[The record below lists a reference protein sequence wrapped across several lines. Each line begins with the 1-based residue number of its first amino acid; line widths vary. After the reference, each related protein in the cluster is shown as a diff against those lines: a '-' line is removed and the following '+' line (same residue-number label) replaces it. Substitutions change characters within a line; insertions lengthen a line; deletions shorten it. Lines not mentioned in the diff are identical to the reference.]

1 MTVGDTLDG
10 GAGTDALTITDIT
23 ASLVAGVPSSVT
35 VTGIESATVTST
47 GAIGSTATTA
57 VAQKAYYV
65 LGAAA
70 VSTND
75 KINFTVGSVA
85 TSATASSGS
94 NTNLAHKFADAL
106 IAQGLTAY
114 VGTVSGTT
122 FTADTNQLSGTGTY
136 VEVTAPVAGT
146 ALPAITFNSATIADQ
161 IPAAPASTSVAN
173 VANVAAATA
182 ASFGVSGWTGLTSFT
197 ATSAGGASISAA
209 TTTDVTV
216 TNSGGVAKVS
226 GGKAVTVTNTDSI
239 DVLGA
244 KGAVIATTTSVPS
257 TKFAEALPSTGVSS
271 SGVNPAW
278 TSAAGISITGGTT
291 VNVTAKGATT
301 SATST
306 SAPTS
311 ANSTAIKIGAQPNI
325 NTNQVTGA
333 ETISNLAASPS
344 GDVDVNVSTSY
355 TDAKG
360 LADIAY
366 GVGVATIYT
375 NGSKTV
381 SLKGA
386 LGGSAI
392 TDVQTQPLVPATGVT
407 AIPGTSNLA
416 TVNLTGITT
425 TNNTSQTVT
434 IKSDA
439 ISTVSVVDSKG
450 VGTGVLTVSVT
461 NSGVAHANEG
471 TLNLSVGNSTVTVS
485 DATTKSVA
493 VTGVNSAKAAVNYTT
508 VEAGSPSTLTLT
520 AAEATSLSF
529 AGTSNITLASST
541 LSKVATITASGS
553 GELDLGTPTGYAK
566 LTLVDASAATGKV
579 TVSIGNT
586 IAGTA
591 ATDYDF
597 DYKGGSGVDT
607 VTLTGAMTTGTN
619 AAGAVITNTIVL
631 GAGDDVLL
639 SSSGSIGTGAT
650 ADGGAGNDT
659 IASTLLNLGNSTR
672 ITNFEYLGLDTA
684 SNGSYDTD
692 LLAGATGLV
701 SLTDGAT
708 YTNVEKEQSYFV
720 NKNIGTGT
728 TTLAF
733 TTANVAGTAD
743 AYSVTFNALGATAA
757 ASATSIDAGTLVIE
771 GIENV
776 TIASGATK
784 GYVNN
789 TIDLTDAKLKT
800 VTITGAAYKTTLGFA
815 GTNGTNSSTAGVG
828 GAVSLIDGSAY
839 TGILVVDTTNVV
851 ENSSAS
857 GFTVK
862 GGAGK
867 DLITVD
873 GLSIIDGGANDD
885 TITVKSG
892 GAGSTL
898 TGGAG
903 NDLFDLSAAAY
914 DTTSATTKA
923 ATVTIISDYGLN
935 DTLKFGTT
943 GSLSY
948 LQADSGVAA
957 ATSVTGAID
966 AALTALS
973 TGTAGWFTY
982 GANTYVVWDGSS
994 SDVAVQLVGAIALT
1008 ATTTSNATGLVGVA

>member
-1 MTVGDTLDG
+1 LTVGDTLDG
-10 GAGTDALTITDIT
+10 GAGADTLTIADIT
-23 ASLVAGVPSSVT
+23 ASSAAGVPSSVT
-35 VTGIESATVTST
+35 VKGIESVTVTST
-47 GAIGSTATTA
+47 GAVGSTSTTA

-65 LGAAA
+65 IDAA
-70 VSTND
+70 SITIGD
-75 KINFTVGSVA
+75 KINFTVGAVA
-85 TSATASSGS
+85 TSATASATT
-94 NTNLAHKFADAL
+94 NTNLAHKFAEAL
-106 IAQGLTAY
+106 IAQGLNAY

-122 FTADTNQLSGTGTY
+122 FTADTNQSSGSGTV
-136 VEVTAPVAGT
+136 VEITAPVAGT
-146 ALPAITFNSATIADQ
+146 ALPAIVFNSATIADQ

-182 ASFGVSGWTGLTSFT
+182 ASYSVSGWTDLASFT

-209 TTTDVTV
+209 GTTDVTV

-226 GGKAVTVTNTDSI
+226 GGKAVTITTTDSI

-244 KGAVIATTTSVPS
+244 KGAVVATTTGVPA
-257 TKFAEALPSTGVSS
+257 TKFAEAVPATGVSS

-291 VNVTAKGATT
+291 VNVTAKAATT
-301 SATST
+301 SATANA
-306 SAPTS
+306 APTS
-311 ANSTAIKIGAQPNI
+311 YNSTTIKIGAQPNVT
-325 NTNQVTGA
+325 TNQTTGA

-344 GDVDVNVSTSY
+344 GDVDVNVSTPY

-366 GVGVATIYT
+366 GTGVATIYT

-392 TDVQTQPLVPATGVT
+392 TDVKTQTLVPSTGVT
-407 AIPGTSNLA
+407 AVPGTSTLE
-416 TVNLTGITT
+416 TVNLTGVTT

-461 NSGVAHANEG
+461 NSGVAKANQG
-471 TLNLSVGNSTVTVS
+471 TMNLSVGNSTVTVS
-485 DATTKSVA
+485 NATTKSVA
-493 VTGVNSAKAAVNYTT
+493 VTGVNSAKAAVNYTEVAT
-508 VEAGSPSTLTLT
+508 GSPSTLTLT

-553 GELDLGTPTGYAK
+553 GELDLGTATGYAK

-579 TVSIGNT
+579 TASIGTT
-586 IAGTA
+586 IDGTSPD
-591 ATDYDF
+591 TDF

-607 VTLTGAMTTGTN
+607 VTLTGTMTTGTDIN
-619 AAGAVITNTIVL
+619 GAVITNTIDL

-639 SSSGSIGTGAT
+639 SSSGAISTGAT
-650 ADGGAGNDT
+650 ANGGAGNDT
-659 IASTLLNLGNSTR
+659 ISSLLLNLGNSTR

-684 SNGSYDTD
+684 SSGSYDTD

-728 TTLAF
+728 TTLSF

-743 AYSVTFNALGATAA
+743 AYSVTFNAAGATAA
-757 ASATSIDAGTLVIE
+757 ASATSVDAGTLVIE

-776 TIASGATK
+776 TIASGASK

-800 VTITGAAYKTTLGFA
+800 VTITGEAYKTTLGFA
-815 GTNGTNSSTAGVG
+815 GTNGTNSATAGVG

-851 ENSSAS
+851 ENNSAT

-873 GLSIIDGGANDD
+873 GVSIIDGGANDD

-892 GAGSTL
+892 AAGSTL

-914 DTTSATTKA
+914 DTSSATTKA
-923 ATVTIISDYGLN
+923 ATVTKIADYGLN
-935 DTLKFGTT
+935 DTLQFGTT
-943 GSLSY
+943 GSLTY
-948 LQADSGVAA
+948 LQAVAGVAA

-966 AALTALS
+966 AALTELS

-1008 ATTTSNATGLVGVA
+1008 ASTTSNPTGLVGEA